1 MIKAHQQAEKGF
13 NMYITTANRSRQS
26 QIETSDHSGMAA
38 TVRRLRDIECSD
50 VGSSGGNRLKARTV
64 HLIEQDISMRAKLA
78 RRLIALQFHV
88 EIYASLSEFINF
100 APQDGVILIDESDQS
115 GGLAAVSGVLD
126 RTVSG
131 TPIIVFCDNPTIP
144 GVVAAMRARAVNY
157 LASDAPDDQLVA
169 ALTDAFVVGD
179 TERARKVAVAGCGR
193 LIDHLSNR
201 EREVL
206 ELLVEG
212 ESNKGMARKLGLSPR
227 TVEIHRTKMMAKLSA
242 KTAAEAVKIWCSV
255 NCRQ

>member
-131 TPIIVFCDNPTIP
+131 KLSSVAPGTPG